1 MAQVI
6 IKDWSTEWLQ
16 NTVSQ
21 LEGKLNLW
29 NQQAVQGI
37 IIETNKFRPTHD
49 NVIVMVIPSIAGL
62 WSLLAQEQS
71 IHLMS
76 ARSNR

>member
-6 IKDWSTEWLQ
+6 IKEWNTEWLQ

-37 IIETNKFRPTHD
+37 IIETNSFRPTHD
-49 NVIVMVIPSIAGL
+49 NVV
-62 WSLLAQEQS
+62 
-71 IHLMS
+71 
-76 ARSNR
+76 